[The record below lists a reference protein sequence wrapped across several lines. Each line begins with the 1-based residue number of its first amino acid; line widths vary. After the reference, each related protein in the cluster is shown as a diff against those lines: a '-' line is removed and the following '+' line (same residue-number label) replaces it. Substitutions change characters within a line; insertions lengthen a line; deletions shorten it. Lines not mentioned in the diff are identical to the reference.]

1 MSYEEELPGVLRHDL
16 KSGLFFGEKSFWV
29 AIEIE
34 GDMAYGFEVLPDD
47 FLWLNDIIFIA

>member
-47 FLWLNDIIFIA
+47 FL